1 MQRKMK
7 MQKNP
12 VALGPKQ
19 SFSQILKKDWQ
30 ANKLKYLMALP
41 VLVWLFLFCYKPLY
55 GIIIAFK
62 NFSPGLGIAGSPW
75 VGFKYFEEFFRS
87 RNFGRLLGNTLLL
100 NFYMILFC
108 FPLPIIFALLT
119 NEIRSRVVR
128 SVAQSVSFFPHF
140 ISLVVICG
148 MVTQFCSSGG
158 FIGQIVAAITGSDR
172 ILLQEPSMF
181 RTIYIVSDI
190 WQETG
195 FSSIIYFSALCGING
210 EIYEAADIDGASRIQ
225 KLFHVSLPGIAPTI
239 IIMLILRVGQMMS
252 LGADKII
259 LLYNPLTYE
268 TADIINSY
276 VYRKGLQDFNW
287 GLSTAVGLFNNVINV
302 ICLVAVNQIAGK
314 VGETS
319 LW

>member
-1 MQRKMK
+1 
-7 MQKNP
+7 
-12 VALGPKQ
+12 
-19 SFSQILKKDWQ
+19 
-30 ANKLKYLMALP
+30 
-41 VLVWLFLFCYKPLY
+41 
-55 GIIIAFK
+55 
-62 NFSPGLGIAGSPW
+62 
-75 VGFKYFEEFFRS
+75 
-87 RNFGRLLGNTLLL
+87 
-100 NFYMILFC
+100 
-108 FPLPIIFALLT
+108 
-119 NEIRSRVVR
+119 
-128 SVAQSVSFFPHF
+128 
-140 ISLVVICG
+140 
-148 MVTQFCSSGG
+148 
-158 FIGQIVAAITGSDR
+158 
-172 ILLQEPSMF
+172 MF

>member
-1 MQRKMK
+1 MQSKMK
-7 MQKNP
+7 NKNIQTTS
-12 VALGPKQ
+12 LPKTG
-19 SFSQILKKDWQ
+19 FADVLKKDWR
-30 ANKLKYLMALP
+30 AHKLKYLMALP

-55 GIIIAFK
+55 GIVIAFK
-62 NFSPGLGIAGSPW
+62 DYSPGLGITGSPW
-75 VGFKYFEEFFRS
+75 VGFKYFISFFQGA
-87 RNFGRLLGNTLLL
+87 NFGRLLRNTLLL

-108 FPLPIIFALLT
+108 FPIPILFAIFT
-119 NEIRSRVVR
+119 NEIKNRVVR

-158 FIGQIVAAITGSDR
+158 FIGQMVNTLTGSDK

-181 RTIYIVSDI
+181 RTIYVLSDI

-210 EIYEAADIDGASRIQ
+210 EIYEAADIDGASRLQ
-225 KLFHVSLPGIAPTI
+225 KLIHVSIPGIAPTI
-239 IIMLILRVGQMMS
+239 VIMLILRVGQMMN

-287 GLSTAVGLFNNVINV
+287 GLSTAVGLFNNVVNV
-302 ICLVAVNQIAGK
+302 ICLVVVNQIAGK

>member
-1 MQRKMK
+1 MQSKMK
-7 MQKNP
+7 NKSLQTVPSPRTSVVK
-12 VALGPKQ
+12 A
-19 SFSQILKKDWQ
+19 LKKDWRV
-30 ANKLKYLMALP
+30 NKLKFLMALP
-41 VLVWLFLFCYKPLY
+41 VLIWLFLFCYKPLY

-62 NFSPGLGIAGSPW
+62 AYSPGLGITGSPW
-75 VGFKYFEEFFRS
+75 VGFKYFIDFFQGP
-87 RNFGRLLGNTLLL
+87 NFGRLLRNTLLL

-108 FPLPIIFALLT
+108 FPIPILFALFT
-119 NEIRSRVVR
+119 NEIRNRAIR

-148 MVTQFCSSGG
+148 MVTQFCSSDGL
-158 FIGQIVAAITGSDR
+158 IGQMVSALAGSDK

-181 RTIYIVSDI
+181 RPIYILSDI
-190 WQETG
+190 WQHTG
-195 FSSIIYFSALCGING
+195 FSSIIYFSALCGISS
-210 EIYEAADIDGASRIQ
+210 EIYEAADIDGASRLQ
-225 KLFHVSLPGIAPTI
+225 KLLHVSIPGIAPTI

-287 GLSTAVGLFNNVINV
+287 GLSTAVGLFNNVVNV

>member
-1 MQRKMK
+1 MQKK
-7 MQKNP
+7 IKTQKNP
-12 VALGPKQ
+12 VVLGPKL
-19 SFSQILKKDWQ
+19 SFSQVLKKDWQ

-62 NFSPGLGIAGSPW
+62 NYSPGLGIMGSPW
-75 VGFKYFEEFFRS
+75 VGFKYFIEFFQG
-87 RNFGRLLGNTLLL
+87 RNFGRLLRNTLLL

-108 FPLPIIFALLT
+108 FPIPIIFALLT
-119 NEIRSRVVR
+119 NEIKSRVVR

-158 FIGQIVAAITGSDR
+158 FIGQMVGAMTGSDK

-181 RTIYIVSDI
+181 RTIYILSDI

-225 KLFHVSLPGIAPTI
+225 KLLHVSIPGIAPTI

-252 LGADKII
+252 LGADKVI

-268 TADIINSY
+268 TADIINSF

>member
-1 MQRKMK
+1 MQSKV
-7 MQKNP
+7 KNKNAQA
-12 VALGPKQ
+12 VSLPKAG
-19 SFSQILKKDWQ
+19 IAEVLKKDWR

-55 GIIIAFK
+55 GIVIAFK
-62 NFSPGLGIAGSPW
+62 DYSPGLGIAGSPW
-75 VGFKYFEEFFRS
+75 VGFKYFIEFFQGP
-87 RNFGRLLGNTLLL
+87 NFGRLLRNTLLL

-108 FPLPIIFALLT
+108 FPIPILFALFA
-119 NEIRSRVVR
+119 NEIRNRAVR
-128 SVAQSVSFFPHF
+128 SIAQSVSFFPHF

-158 FIGQIVAAITGSDR
+158 FIGQMVNTLTGSDK

-181 RTIYIVSDI
+181 RTIYILSDI

-210 EIYEAADIDGASRIQ
+210 EIYEAADIDGASRLQ
-225 KLFHVSLPGIAPTI
+225 KLIHVSIPGIAPTI
-239 IIMLILRVGQMMS
+239 VIMLILRVGQMMN

-287 GLSTAVGLFNNVINV
+287 GLSTAVGLFNNVVNV
-302 ICLVAVNQIAGK
+302 ICLVVVNQIAGK

>member
-1 MQRKMK
+1 
-7 MQKNP
+7 
-12 VALGPKQ
+12 
-19 SFSQILKKDWQ
+19 
-30 ANKLKYLMALP
+30 MALP

-55 GIIIAFK
+55 GIVIAFK
-62 NFSPGLGIAGSPW
+62 DYSPGLGITGSPW
-75 VGFKYFEEFFRS
+75 VGFKYFISFFQGA
-87 RNFGRLLGNTLLL
+87 NFGRLLRNTLLL

-108 FPLPIIFALLT
+108 FPIPILFAIFT
-119 NEIRSRVVR
+119 NEIKNRVVR

-158 FIGQIVAAITGSDR
+158 FIGQMVNTLTGSDK

-181 RTIYIVSDI
+181 RTIYVLSDI

-210 EIYEAADIDGASRIQ
+210 EIYEAADIDGASRLQ
-225 KLFHVSLPGIAPTI
+225 KLIHVSIPGIAPTI
-239 IIMLILRVGQMMS
+239 VIMLILRVGQMMN

-287 GLSTAVGLFNNVINV
+287 GLSTAVGLFNNVVNV
-302 ICLVAVNQIAGK
+302 ICLVVVNQIAGK

>member
-1 MQRKMK
+1 MQSKMK
-7 MQKNP
+7 NKNIQTTS
-12 VALGPKQ
+12 LPKTG
-19 SFSQILKKDWQ
+19 FADVLKKDWR

-55 GIIIAFK
+55 GIVIAFK
-62 NFSPGLGIAGSPW
+62 DYSPGLGITGSPW
-75 VGFKYFEEFFRS
+75 VGFKYFISFFQGA
-87 RNFGRLLGNTLLL
+87 NFGRLLRNTLLL

-108 FPLPIIFALLT
+108 FPIPILFAIFT
-119 NEIRSRVVR
+119 NEIKNRVVR

-158 FIGQIVAAITGSDR
+158 FIGQMVNTLTGSDK

-181 RTIYIVSDI
+181 RAIYVLSDI

-210 EIYEAADIDGASRIQ
+210 EIYEAADIDGASRLQ
-225 KLFHVSLPGIAPTI
+225 KLIHVSIPGIAPTI
-239 IIMLILRVGQMMS
+239 VIMLILRVGQMMN

-287 GLSTAVGLFNNVINV
+287 GLSTAVGLFNNVVNV
-302 ICLVAVNQIAGK
+302 ICLVVVNQIAGK